1 MIERSWAQQA
11 TDRFFD
17 NARRISGGSTIQAV
31 AVPGSLSY
39 TVIYTGRPGKRQDL
53 IVSFRE
59 PESTLDQGVIKL
71 AKLSKAPWCRK
82 PLIMEKCA
90 VPAQLSPSMPY
101 FQCISCLEAFN
112 AKTELNTEEEARQ
125 VNDTDIMLIL
135 SRFFARCWTRP
146 QPVDD
151 EVQKDAQEGALH
163 RLIKRSITSSSM
175 LSGPAISELERS
187 LPNLFKQTCPQIL
200 TYNDLS

>member
-17 NARRISGGSTIQAV
+17 NARRSSGGSTIQAV

-59 PESTLDQGVIKL
+59 PESTLDQVVIKL

-90 VPAQLSPSMPY
+90 VPAQLSPSMPC

-112 AKTELNTEEEARQ
+112 AKTELNTEEEARK
-125 VNDTDIMLIL
+125 
-135 SRFFARCWTRP
+135 
-146 QPVDD
+146 PVDD

-175 LSGPAISELERS
+175 LSSPAISELERS